1 MSEETVMGEQSGE
14 DRAPRRDFF
23 GNVESRKLQADALRA
38 LADATERG
46 DVMSCVSI
54 VITRKDDDSGPRSE
68 YSEWRDAAADE
79 VKDPQKNKLLSRILV
94 YHLTGGAGVVRERVI
109 RDEIYEHEPKEPT

>member
-1 MSEETVMGEQSGE
+1 MSEETVMSEQSGE
-14 DRAPRRDFF
+14 DRAPDRRDFF

-54 VITRKDDDSGPRSE
+54 VITRKADDSGPRSE
-68 YSEWRDAAADE
+68 YSEWRDATADE
-79 VKDPQKNKLLSRILV
+79 VKDSQKNNLLSRILV
-94 YHLTGGAGVVRERVI
+94 YHLTGGAGTIRGRVM
-109 RDEIYEHEPKEPT
+109 RDEHEPKEPT